1 MNTVCYIFIYIFEQ
15 FISYF
20 YFSKKYD
27 TKRNNWIVFLLYLA
41 SFIIQFGF
49 NFISIPFLNLMT
61 FFICNLTV
69 ALLCFCQSP
78 KQAFFNVLLLE
89 GFMITTEL
97 ITMYLTSFI
106 LGIEF
111 TDYQNN
117 SIIIIGETIS
127 TKLIYFICVY
137 LISKFSTKRSPQE
150 AIKDFSLFLFVLPLV
165 SVFILIFFGYMSIKY
180 PLDNISYLMFSIISI
195 FLLIS
200 NATVFIINEK
210 VISTLITNAELRLE
224 SQKANINEEY
234 YAELERQYDLS
245 NILIH
250 DIKRHLRIIGEFSK
264 NKDFESI
271 DSYIKSVYV
280 SSEIPTIKQFSN
292 NKLINVIVSR
302 YAHQCLLSSIELET
316 DLRNIDFSM
325 FENSDLTALI
335 DNLLENALEAA
346 KKSEKK
352 FINIEI
358 DKFNEQFVIIKVK
371 NSCDTRPQRDGKVF
385 KSSKTKSDIHGI
397 GMKSIYRIT
406 KKYNGYSKF
415 EYDDDEKTFYSS
427 AILKYKLQ

>member
-1 MNTVCYIFIYIFEQ
+1 MSTVCYIFIYIFEQ

-27 TKRNNWIVFLLYLA
+27 TKRNNWIVFLLYSA

-49 NFISIPFLNLMT
+49 NFISIPFLNLLT

-78 KQAFFNVLLLE
+78 KQAIFNVLLLE

-137 LISKFSTKRSPQE
+137 LISKFSTKRSRQE
-150 AIKDFSLFLFVLPLV
+150 PIKDFSLFLFVLPLV

-180 PLDNISYLMFSIISI
+180 PLDNISYLMFGIISI

-210 VISTLITNAELRLE
+210 VISTLITNTELRLE

-264 NKDFESI
+264 NKAL
-271 DSYIKSVYV
+271 KV
-280 SSEIPTIKQFSN
+280 
-292 NKLINVIVSR
+292 LI
-302 YAHQCLLSSIELET
+302 
-316 DLRNIDFSM
+316 
-325 FENSDLTALI
+325 LI
-335 DNLLENALEAA
+335 
-346 KKSEKK
+346 
-352 FINIEI
+352 
-358 DKFNEQFVIIKVK
+358 
-371 NSCDTRPQRDGKVF
+371 
-385 KSSKTKSDIHGI
+385 
-397 GMKSIYRIT
+397 
-406 KKYNGYSKF
+406 
-415 EYDDDEKTFYSS
+415 
-427 AILKYKLQ
+427 